1 MNGIGATFAGMVA
14 MAEAGKR
21 EWAPGSA
28 NDYIGENG
36 LIMCGTCH
44 TRKQMILEVPY
55 VGTRTVPVMCK
66 CEKKLMEAEEAR
78 KKAEAEQARI
88 NELRRVGITSA
99 QYARMTMAQDDGQ
112 APNMTALASRYIEKR
127 AEMYKE
133 NIGLLLHGGTGG
145 GKTFWAAAIANGMID
160 NGMSAMITTIP
171 QLITAMARDFE
182 SEKSYILDK
191 IAQVGFLVLDD
202 IGFER
207 QTSYAAEKM
216 YEIIDTRCQAHRP
229 LIVTTNLS
237 LDEIQNPQQMEYKRV
252 FDRII
257 EMCQP
262 VHVSAEGRRKA
273 IARQK
278 SEKARQILGL

>member
-1 MNGIGATFAGMVA
+1 MNGFGAAFAGMVA

-44 TRKQMILEVPY
+44 ARKQMILEVPY
-55 VGTRTVPVMCK
+55 VGTRTVPVMCE
-66 CEKKLMEAEEAR
+66 CEKARMEAEEAR

-99 QYARMTMAQDDGQ
+99 QYARMTMAADDGQ
-112 APNMTALASRYIEKR
+112 APNMTALASRYVEKR

-145 GKTFWAAAIANGMID
+145 GKTFWAAAIANAMID

-171 QLITAMARDFE
+171 QLITAMSRDFE
-182 SEKSYILDK
+182 SEKAYILDK
-191 IAQVGFLVLDD
+191 ISRVGFLVLDD

-216 YEIIDTRCQAHRP
+216 YEIIDARYQAHRP
-229 LIVTTNLS
+229 LIITTNLS
-237 LDEIQNPQQMEYKRV
+237 LDEILNPQQMEYKRV

-273 IARQK
+273 IAKQK